1 MKPHPSL
8 VTPLSLPHDMP
19 VYLLEPFK
27 LSFFLSGHGLLMSRP
42 DLILLT
48 YFLQKASLNLF
59 AHGKLPTIIIVMKTI
74 QFCKFTGG
82 NYCLVI
88 RM

>member
-8 VTPLSLPHDMP
+8 VTPLSLSHDMP
-19 VYLLEPFK
+19 IYLLEPFK
-27 LSFFLSGHGLLMSRP
+27 LYFFLSGHGLLMSRP

-48 YFLQKASLNLF
+48 YFMQKASLNLF
-59 AHGKLPTIIIVMKTI
+59 AHGEFPTIIIVLETI
-74 QFCKFTGG
+74 QFFKFIGG